1 MKRTEEVNCSGWRR
15 RARERFRRLIDRWRV
30 RRRKGQTD
38 TGSLINVYTSAD
50 FFGAHARF

>member
-15 RARERFRRLIDRWRV
+15 RARERFRRLIDRRRV